1 MSKYIIYGVGLFIIA
16 FVIGLLLFLTI
27 DNASHGQAIYGGRFG
42 SFSVTGPA
50 SILVNLGI
58 IGIVGSLLVYL
69 AYLFSRNAVLLKS
82 YKFLGAASGLI
93 IFIGWVWG
101 QS

>member
-1 MSKYIIYGVGLFIIA
+1 MSKYIIYGAGLLVVA

-27 DNASHGQAIYGGRFG
+27 DNASHGQAIYGGRLG

-58 IGIVGSLLVYL
+58 VGMVGSLLAYL
-69 AYLFSRNAVLLKS
+69 AYLLGRNAVLLKS
-82 YKFLGAASGLI
+82 YKILSVASGLI